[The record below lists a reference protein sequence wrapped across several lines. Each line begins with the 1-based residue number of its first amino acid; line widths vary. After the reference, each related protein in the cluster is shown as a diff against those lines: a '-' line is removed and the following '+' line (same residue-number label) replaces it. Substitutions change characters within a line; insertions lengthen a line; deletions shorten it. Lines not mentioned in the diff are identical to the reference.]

1 MARWGRKANLK
12 GARNQM
18 AKKTGYSSKKGL
30 SRTRSMGS
38 ALSNDL
44 GVNPTGNISVNG
56 IGGGPGSGRGDAAY
70 SKSNLYSH
78 DTHPGKT
85 KKVGM
90 SIKKGT
96 LKKGS
101 Y

>member
-1 MARWGRKANLK
+1 
-12 GARNQM
+12 M

-38 ALSNDL
+38 GLSNNL

-56 IGGGPGSGRGDAAY
+56 LGGGPGSGRADAAY

-78 DTHPGKT
+78 DTHPGKP
-85 KKVGM
+85 KQVGM
-90 SIKKGT
+90 KISKG
-96 LKKGS
+96 KMPK